1 MSSLLQDVRYAFRLL
16 VRHRAFTA
24 AAALVLALGTG
35 ATTTV
40 LSLTDSLL
48 LRPRVGRPAGEV
60 VGLYTRDRTHPDAY
74 RAFSYPD
81 FAELRSR
88 TDLFASLTAHNLTLA
103 GLTEGNTTRRV
114 LADVAT
120 ANFFDTFGAPVALGR
135 TFTAEEERPN
145 ANIFVTVLSDG
156 MWRRLGARR
165 DILGQTIRLS
175 GRTFTVVGV
184 AASGFG
190 GSLGFVT
197 PELWVPTGVYDAITE
212 DVMRGGTGT
221 SLGDRQRYSLIVIA
235 ELKPGATISSV
246 APALQAASLERASA
260 SAENRNQELLLAP
273 LSRFSISTRPTTDRE
288 IAGVITM
295 LLGMAGI
302 VLLIASFNLANMLL
316 ARGGARRKEFA
327 IRLAIGG
334 SRARLVRQLV
344 IEGFVLSLVG
354 GAAGLLVATLAVRSL
369 LAVLTPV
376 TPVTFMVDASPD
388 ARTVIAALASCVV
401 ATLVFATLPAFK
413 LARTDAVPQL
423 KDHAGEIGGRR
434 GRLSIANLL
443 VTGQLAFSLVMLT
456 LAAVAL
462 RGAVES
468 ARADPGFTFDRG
480 VLVQMDTNLAGYDE
494 GRARDL
500 YRRVLDRVRARPE
513 VASASLASIMPF
525 GDMSDSQTVQKAGP
539 EIDPNDTR
547 TAAGRVTATFTSIT
561 HDYFA
566 SVGLT
571 LLAGRDFTAS
581 EEMLAR
587 GPNVAI
593 IDEPLARALFGRD
606 NPIGQPIQLD
616 DSTQAKPPQVLEVIG
631 VAAGVR
637 DDLFSEGPEPHL
649 YVPYGQTFRTNAFLH
664 VRTAPAVGDESALLP
679 GLRRE
684 ITSID
689 AGLPILAVQ
698 TLSGWRSEN
707 DSFLLIR
714 MFAAILGTFG
724 AAALLLATIGLYGLK
739 AYVVSRRTRE
749 IGIRVALG
757 ATPSGVTWLVVR
769 EGLVWSAV
777 GLVIGAA
784 LSFAAGLGMRSVVYQ
799 GRAADPAILALVVGV
814 LTVAGFLASWLPAR
828 RAARIAPIQAMRN
841 S

>member
-1 MSSLLQDVRYAFRLL
+1 MLSLLSDVRNAFRLL
-16 VRHRAFTA
+16 IRNRGFTV

-40 LSLTDSLL
+40 LTLTDSLL
-48 LRPRVGRPAGEV
+48 LRPRVGRPTGDV

-81 FAELRSR
+81 YAELRSR

-103 GLTEGNTTRRV
+103 GLTEGNRTRRV
-114 LADVAT
+114 IADIAT

-135 TFTAEEERPN
+135 TFTAEEERPD

-156 MWRRLGARR
+156 MWRRLGARA

-175 GRTFTVVGV
+175 GRAFTVVGV
-184 AASGFG
+184 AARGFG

-221 SLGDRQRYSLIVIA
+221 TLGDRQRYSLIVLA
-235 ELKPGATISSV
+235 QLKPGATIASLT
-246 APALQAASLERASA
+246 PALRAASLERASG
-260 SAENRNQELLLAP
+260 SGENRDQELIVAP

-288 IAGVITM
+288 IAGVITL
-295 LLGMAGI
+295 LLGMAAI
-302 VLLIASFNLANMLL
+302 VLVIASFNLANMLL
-316 ARGGARRKEFA
+316 ARAGARRKEFA

-354 GAAGLLVATLAVRSL
+354 GAAGLLLAALSVRSL
-369 LAVLTPV
+369 LAVLAPV
-376 TPVTFMVDASPD
+376 TPVMFMVDATPGL
-388 ARTVIAALASCVV
+388 RTVIAALASCVV
-401 ATLVFATLPAFK
+401 ATLVFATLPAFT

-423 KDHAGEIGGRR
+423 KDQAGEISGRR
-434 GRLSIANLL
+434 GRMSISNLL

-456 LAAVAL
+456 LAAVAF

-468 ARADPGFTFDRG
+468 ASADPGFTFDRG
-480 VLVQMDTNLAGYDE
+480 ILVQMDTNLAGYDE
-494 GRARDL
+494 ARARDI
-500 YRRVLDRVRARPE
+500 YRRVLDRVLARPE

-525 GDMSDSQTVQKAGP
+525 GDITDDRPVQKAGP
-539 EIDPNDTR
+539 EIDPNDAR
-547 TAAGRVTATFTSIT
+547 HAAGLVTATFTSIT
-561 HDYFA
+561 HDYFS
-566 SVGLT
+566 SVGLN

-581 EEMLAR
+581 EEMLER

-593 IDEPLARALFGRD
+593 IDEPLAHKLFGKE
-606 NPIGQPIQLD
+606 NAIGQSIQFN
-616 DSTQAKPPQVLEVIG
+616 DSTHAKPPQVLEVVG
-631 VAAGVR
+631 VAPGVR
-637 DDLFSEGPEPHL
+637 DDLFAEGDQPHL
-649 YVPYGQTFRTNAFLH
+649 YVPYGQTFRSNAFLH
-664 VRTAPAVGDESALLP
+664 VWTSSADANEGALLQ

-684 ITSID
+684 ITSVD

-698 TLSGWRSEN
+698 TLAGWRTEN
-707 DSFLLIR
+707 DLFLLIR

-724 AAALLLATIGLYGLK
+724 AAALFLATIGLYGLK

-749 IGIRVALG
+749 IGIRIALG
-757 ATPSGVTWLVVR
+757 ATPAGVTWLVVR
-769 EGLVWSAV
+769 EGLMWSTI
-777 GLVIGAA
+777 GLVVGAV
-784 LSFAAGLGMRSVVYQ
+784 LSVAAGLGIRSLVYQ
-799 GRAADPAILALVVGV
+799 GRGADPLILALVAGV
-814 LTVAGFLASWLPAR
+814 LTSAGFLASWLPAR
-828 RAARIAPIQAMRN
+828 RAARIAPIQAIR
-841 S
+841 SA

>member
-1 MSSLLQDVRYAFRLL
+1 MTSVLQDVRYAFRLL
-16 VRHRAFTA
+16 IRHRGFTA

-60 VGLYTRDRTHPDAY
+60 VGLYTRDRTHPDGY

-81 FAELRSR
+81 YAELRSR
-88 TDLFASLTAHNLTLA
+88 TDLFASLAAHNLTLA
-103 GLTEGNTTRRV
+103 GLTEGNSTRRV
-114 LADVAT
+114 LADVVT

-135 TFTAEEERPN
+135 TFTADEERPS
-145 ANIFVTVLSDG
+145 ANIFVAVLSDG
-156 MWRRLGARR
+156 MWRRLGART
-165 DILGQTIRLS
+165 DILGRTIRLS
-175 GRTFTVVGV
+175 GRAFTVVGV
-184 AASGFG
+184 AAQGFG

-212 DVMRGGTGT
+212 DVMRGGAGT
-221 SLGDRQRYSLIVIA
+221 TLGDRQRYSLIVLA
-235 ELKPGATISSV
+235 QLKPGATMASLT
-246 APALQAASLERASA
+246 PALQAASLERATA
-260 SAENRNQELLLAP
+260 SGENRDQELLVAP

-295 LLGMAGI
+295 LLGMAAI
-302 VLLIASFNLANMLL
+302 VLVIASFNLANMLL

-354 GAAGLLVATLAVRSL
+354 GAAGLLLAALSVRSL

-376 TPVTFMVDASPD
+376 TPVMFMVDATPD
-388 ARTVIAALASCVV
+388 LRTVIAALASCVI

-413 LARTDAVPQL
+413 LARTQAGREL
-423 KDHAGEIGGRR
+423 KDQAGELGGRR
-434 GRLSIANLL
+434 GRLSISSLL

-456 LAAVAL
+456 LAAVAF

-468 ARADPGFTFDRG
+468 ASADPGFTFDRG
-480 VLVQMDTNLAGYDE
+480 ILVQMDTNLAGYDE
-494 GRARDL
+494 ARARDI

-525 GDMSDSQTVQKAGP
+525 GDMSDSQTVQRAGP
-539 EIDPNDTR
+539 EIDPNDAR
-547 TAAGRVTATFTSIT
+547 NAAGLATATFTSIT
-561 HDYFA
+561 HDYFS
-566 SVGLT
+566 SVGLN

-581 EEMLAR
+581 EEMLER

-593 IDEPLARALFGRD
+593 IDEPLARKVFGTE
-606 NPIGQPIQLD
+606 NAIGQSIQLD
-616 DSTQAKPPQVLEVIG
+616 DSTHAKPPQVLEVVG

-637 DDLFSEGPEPHL
+637 DDLFAENAEPHL
-649 YVPYGQTFRTNAFLH
+649 YVPYGQTFRSNAFLH
-664 VRTAPAVGDESALLP
+664 VRTSSAGAKEGALLP

-684 ITSID
+684 ITSVD

-698 TLSGWRSEN
+698 TLAGWRAEN
-707 DSFLLIR
+707 DLFLLVR

-724 AAALLLATIGLYGLK
+724 VAALFLATIGLYGLK
-739 AYVVSRRTRE
+739 AYIVSRRTRE
-749 IGIRVALG
+749 IGIRIALG

-769 EGLVWSAV
+769 EGLVWSMI
-777 GLVIGAA
+777 GLVVGAV

-799 GRAADPAILALVVGV
+799 GRGADPLIIALVVGV
-814 LTVAGFLASWLPAR
+814 LTSAGLLASWLPAR

>member
-1 MSSLLQDVRYAFRLL
+1 MTSVLQDVRYAFRLL
-16 VRHRAFTA
+16 IRHRGFTA

-60 VGLYTRDRTHPDAY
+60 VGLYTRDRTHPDGY

-81 FAELRSR
+81 YAELRSR
-88 TDLFASLTAHNLTLA
+88 TDLFASLAAHNLTLA
-103 GLTEGNTTRRV
+103 GLTEGNSTRRV
-114 LADVAT
+114 LADVVT

-135 TFTAEEERPN
+135 TFTADEERPS
-145 ANIFVTVLSDG
+145 ANIFVAVLSDG
-156 MWRRLGARR
+156 MWRRLGART
-165 DILGQTIRLS
+165 DILGRTIRLS
-175 GRTFTVVGV
+175 GRAFTVVGV
-184 AASGFG
+184 AAQGFG

-212 DVMRGGTGT
+212 DVMRGGAGT
-221 SLGDRQRYSLIVIA
+221 TLGDRQRYSLIVLA
-235 ELKPGATISSV
+235 QLKPGATMASLT
-246 APALQAASLERASA
+246 PALQAASLERATA
-260 SAENRNQELLLAP
+260 SGENRDQELLVAP

-295 LLGMAGI
+295 LLGMAAI
-302 VLLIASFNLANMLL
+302 VLVIASFNLANMLL

-354 GAAGLLVATLAVRSL
+354 GAAGLLLAALSVRSL

-376 TPVTFMVDASPD
+376 TPVMFMVDATPD
-388 ARTVIAALASCVV
+388 LRTVIAALASCVI

-413 LARTDAVPQL
+413 LARTQAGREL
-423 KDHAGEIGGRR
+423 KDQAGELGGRR
-434 GRLSIANLL
+434 GRLSISSLL

-456 LAAVAL
+456 LAAVAF

-468 ARADPGFTFDRG
+468 ASADPGFTFDRG
-480 VLVQMDTNLAGYDE
+480 ILVQMDTNLAGYDE
-494 GRARDL
+494 ARARDI

-525 GDMSDSQTVQKAGP
+525 GDMSDSQTVQRAGP
-539 EIDPNDTR
+539 EIDPNDAR
-547 TAAGRVTATFTSIT
+547 NAAGLATATFTSIT
-561 HDYFA
+561 HDYFS
-566 SVGLT
+566 SVGLN

-581 EEMLAR
+581 EEMLER

-593 IDEPLARALFGRD
+593 IDEPLARKVFGTE
-606 NPIGQPIQLD
+606 NAIGQSIQLD
-616 DSTQAKPPQVLEVIG
+616 DSTHAKPPQVLEVVG

-637 DDLFSEGPEPHL
+637 DDLFAESAEPHL
-649 YVPYGQTFRTNAFLH
+649 YVPYGQTFRSNAFLH
-664 VRTAPAVGDESALLP
+664 VRTSSAGAKEGALLP

-684 ITSID
+684 ITSVD

-698 TLSGWRSEN
+698 TLAGWRAEN
-707 DSFLLIR
+707 DLFLLVR

-724 AAALLLATIGLYGLK
+724 VAALFLATIGLYGLK
-739 AYVVSRRTRE
+739 AYIVSRRTRE
-749 IGIRVALG
+749 IGIRIALG

-769 EGLVWSAV
+769 EGLVWSMI
-777 GLVIGAA
+777 GLVVGAV

-799 GRAADPAILALVVGV
+799 GRGADPLIIALVVGV
-814 LTVAGFLASWLPAR
+814 LTSAGLLASWLPAR

>member
-1 MSSLLQDVRYAFRLL
+1 MTSVLQDVRYAFRLL
-16 VRHRAFTA
+16 IRHRGFTA

-60 VGLYTRDRTHPDAY
+60 VGLYTRDRTHPDGY

-81 FAELRSR
+81 YAELRSR
-88 TDLFASLTAHNLTLA
+88 TDLFASLAAHNLTLA
-103 GLTEGNTTRRV
+103 GLTEGNSTRRV
-114 LADVAT
+114 LADVVT

-135 TFTAEEERPN
+135 TFTADEERPN
-145 ANIFVTVLSDG
+145 ANIFVAVLSDG
-156 MWRRLGARR
+156 MWRRLGART
-165 DILGQTIRLS
+165 DILGRTIRLS
-175 GRTFTVVGV
+175 GRAFTVVGV
-184 AASGFG
+184 AAQGFG

-212 DVMRGGTGT
+212 DVMRGGAGT
-221 SLGDRQRYSLIVIA
+221 TLGDRQRYSLIVLA
-235 ELKPGATISSV
+235 QLKPGATMASLT
-246 APALQAASLERASA
+246 PALQAASLERATA
-260 SAENRNQELLLAP
+260 SGENRDQELLVAP

-295 LLGMAGI
+295 LLGMAAI
-302 VLLIASFNLANMLL
+302 VLVIASFNLANMLL

-354 GAAGLLVATLAVRSL
+354 GAAGLLLAALSVRSL

-376 TPVTFMVDASPD
+376 TPVMFMVDATPD
-388 ARTVIAALASCVV
+388 LRTVIAALASCVI

-413 LARTDAVPQL
+413 LARTQAGREL
-423 KDHAGEIGGRR
+423 KDQAGELGGRR
-434 GRLSIANLL
+434 GRLSISSLL

-456 LAAVAL
+456 LAAVAF

-468 ARADPGFTFDRG
+468 ASADPGFTFDRG
-480 VLVQMDTNLAGYDE
+480 ILVQMDTNLAGYDE
-494 GRARDL
+494 ARARDI

-525 GDMSDSQTVQKAGP
+525 GDMSDSQTVQRAGP
-539 EIDPNDTR
+539 EIDPNDAR
-547 TAAGRVTATFTSIT
+547 NAAGLATATFTSIT
-561 HDYFA
+561 HDYFS
-566 SVGLT
+566 SVGLN

-581 EEMLAR
+581 EEMLER

-593 IDEPLARALFGRD
+593 IDEPLARKVFGTE
-606 NPIGQPIQLD
+606 NAIGQSIQLD
-616 DSTQAKPPQVLEVIG
+616 DSTHAKPPQVLEVVG

-637 DDLFSEGPEPHL
+637 DDLFAESAEPHL
-649 YVPYGQTFRTNAFLH
+649 YVPYGQTFRSNAFLH
-664 VRTAPAVGDESALLP
+664 VRTSSAGAKEGALLP

-684 ITSID
+684 ITSVD

-698 TLSGWRSEN
+698 TLAGWRAEN
-707 DSFLLIR
+707 DLFLLVR

-724 AAALLLATIGLYGLK
+724 VAALFLATIGLYGLK
-739 AYVVSRRTRE
+739 AYIVSRRTRE
-749 IGIRVALG
+749 IGIRIALG

-769 EGLVWSAV
+769 EGLVWSMI
-777 GLVIGAA
+777 GLVVGAV

-799 GRAADPAILALVVGV
+799 GRGADPLIIALVVGV
-814 LTVAGFLASWLPAR
+814 LTSAGLLASWLPAR

>member
-1 MSSLLQDVRYAFRLL
+1 MASVLQDVRYAFRLL
-16 VRHRAFTA
+16 IRHRGFTA

-40 LSLTDSLL
+40 FSLTDSLL
-48 LRPRVGRPAGEV
+48 LRPRAGRPAGDV

-81 FAELRSR
+81 YAELRSR
-88 TDLFASLTAHNLTLA
+88 TDLFASLSAHNLTLA
-103 GLTEGNTTRRV
+103 GLTEGNSTRRV
-114 LADVAT
+114 LADVVT
-120 ANFFDTFGAPVALGR
+120 ANFFETFGAPVALGR
-135 TFTAEEERPN
+135 TFTADEERPN
-145 ANIFVTVLSDG
+145 ADIFVAVLSDG
-156 MWRRLGARR
+156 MWRRLGART
-165 DILGQTIRLS
+165 DILGQSVRLS
-175 GRTFTVVGV
+175 GRAFTVVGV
-184 AASGFG
+184 AARGFG

-212 DVMRGGTGT
+212 DVMRGGAGT
-221 SLGDRQRYSLIVIA
+221 TLGDRQRYSLIVLA
-235 ELKPGATISSV
+235 QLKPGATIGSLT
-246 APALQAASLERASA
+246 PALQAASLERASA
-260 SAENRNQELLLAP
+260 SGENRDQELLLAP

-295 LLGMAGI
+295 LLGMAAI
-302 VLLIASFNLANMLL
+302 VLIIASFNLANMLL

-354 GAAGLLVATLAVRSL
+354 GAAGLLLAALSMRSL

-376 TPVTFMVDASPD
+376 TPVMFMVDATPD
-388 ARTVIAALASCVV
+388 LRTIIAALASCVI

-413 LARTDAVPQL
+413 LARTDAGRQL
-423 KDHAGEIGGRR
+423 KDQAGEIGGRR
-434 GRLSIANLL
+434 GRMSISSLL

-456 LAAVAL
+456 LAAVAF
-462 RGAVES
+462 RGAVDS
-468 ARADPGFTFDRG
+468 ASADPGFTFDRG
-480 VLVQMDTNLAGYDE
+480 ILVQMDTNLAGYDE
-494 GRARDL
+494 ARARDI
-500 YRRVLDRVRARPE
+500 YRRVLARVRARPE

-525 GDMSDSQTVQKAGP
+525 GDMSDSQTVQRAGP
-539 EIDPNDTR
+539 EIDPNDAR
-547 TAAGRVTATFTSIT
+547 NAGGLATATFTSIT
-561 HDYFA
+561 HDYFS
-566 SVGLT
+566 SVGLN

-581 EEMLAR
+581 EEMLER

-593 IDEPLARALFGRD
+593 IDEPLARKLFGTE
-606 NPIGQPIQLD
+606 NAIGQPIQLD
-616 DSTQAKPPQVLEVIG
+616 DRTHAKPPQVLEVVG

-637 DDLFSEGPEPHL
+637 DDLFADGAEPHL
-649 YVPYGQTFRTNAFLH
+649 YVPYGQTFRSNTFLH
-664 VRTAPAVGDESALLP
+664 VRTSSAGAKEGALLP

-684 ITSID
+684 ITSVD
-689 AGLPILAVQ
+689 SGLPILAVQ
-698 TLSGWRSEN
+698 TLAGWRTEN
-707 DSFLLIR
+707 DLFVLVR

-724 AAALLLATIGLYGLK
+724 AAALFLATIGLYGLK
-739 AYVVSRRTRE
+739 AYIVSRRTRE
-749 IGIRVALG
+749 IGIRIALG

-769 EGLVWSAV
+769 EGLLWSMI
-777 GLVIGAA
+777 GLVVGAV

-799 GRAADPAILALVVGV
+799 GRGADPLIIALVVGV
-814 LTVAGFLASWLPAR
+814 LTSAGFLASWLPAR